1 MYGDVVVVVVSG
13 SGDAMDAHGIV
24 AMVSASA
31 HVVTHG
37 VNARR
42 RRGCSSASIIVE
54 SALFDTIRATVVRCE
69 CVFTEDDDED
79 DDDDDDDEGSP
90 VTRPRRAPYPI
101 VDSVVVVV
109 DSIMNSIAMR
119 VSARQRVTTQPAAD
133 THSTDALSDAPSTR

>member
-42 RRGCSSASIIVE
+42 RRCSSASIIVE
-54 SALFDTIRATVVRCE
+54 SALFDTIRATVRCE
-69 CVFTEDDDED
+69 CVFIDDDDDE
-79 DDDDDDDEGSP
+79 DDDDEGSP

-119 VSARQRVTTQPAAD
+119 VAARQRVTTQPAAD

>member
-1 MYGDVVVVVVSG
+1 
-13 SGDAMDAHGIV
+13 MDAHGIV

-79 DDDDDDDEGSP
+79 DDDDDDDDEGSP